1 MNIFSMTGFGKGE
14 ARGSNYT
21 VVTELKTV
29 NNRFKD
35 FRFKMSHLFN
45 EVEMELRSTL
55 DGEFRRGSFDIN
67 ISYKKNEGNKAEF
80 AIDLDKVETYLELM
94 RPVFKKNNI
103 EFHISPTEFLRSDFA
118 KDEEDLKEKELLPLV
133 RESFAKAV
141 TALKASRDAEG
152 DKLSKKLLDHL
163 KDYEAN
169 LLKVDELKSIYPE
182 MVREKLTAKFQ
193 EKLKDIK
200 IDESRYLQEVVYYL
214 EKLDVDE
221 EINRAKI
228 HIEKLRKVLKTPGEV
243 GRQIDFLMQE
253 LGRETNTLGSKSAQS
268 EISTLV
274 VEMKVQLE
282 KIREQALNLE

>member
-1 MNIFSMTGFGKGE
+1 MNIFSMTGFGKGD
-14 ARGSNYT
+14 ARGENYL
-21 VVTELKTV
+21 VVTELKSV

-35 FRFKMSHLFN
+35 FRFKMSHIFN
-45 EVEMELRSTL
+45 ELEMELRTTL
-55 DGEFRRGSFDIN
+55 ENEFRRGSFDIN
-67 ISYKKNEGNKAEF
+67 ISYKKNETAKTEF
-80 AIDLDKVETYLELM
+80 AIDLNKVENYLKMME
-94 RPVFKKNNI
+94 PVFKKTNVSLQV
-103 EFHISPTEFLRSDFA
+103 SPTDFLRSDFA
-118 KDEEDLKEKELLPLV
+118 KDEEDTREVELIPLV
-133 RESFAKAV
+133 RESFTKAV
-141 TALKASRDAEG
+141 AALKASRDIEG
-152 DKLSKKLLDHL
+152 DKLSKKLLEHL
-163 KDYEAN
+163 ADYEGN
-169 LLKVDELKSIYPE
+169 LKKVDALKALYPE

-221 EINRAKI
+221 ELNRAHI
-228 HIEKLRKVLKTPGEV
+228 HIEKLRNVLKTPGEV

>member
-1 MNIFSMTGFGKGE
+1 
-14 ARGSNYT
+14 
-21 VVTELKTV
+21 
-29 NNRFKD
+29 
-35 FRFKMSHLFN
+35 
-45 EVEMELRSTL
+45 
-55 DGEFRRGSFDIN
+55 
-67 ISYKKNEGNKAEF
+67 
-80 AIDLDKVETYLELM
+80 
-94 RPVFKKNNI
+94 
-103 EFHISPTEFLRSDFA
+103 
-118 KDEEDLKEKELLPLV
+118 
-133 RESFAKAV
+133 
-141 TALKASRDAEG
+141 
-152 DKLSKKLLDHL
+152 LSKKLLEHL
-163 KDYEAN
+163 KDYETN
-169 LLKVDELKSIYPE
+169 LLKVDELKSAYPE

>member
-35 FRFKMSHLFN
+35 FRFKMSHIFN
-45 EVEMELRSTL
+45 EVEMELRSSL
-55 DGEFRRGSFDIN
+55 DTEFRRGSFDIN
-67 ISYKKNEGNKAEF
+67 ISYKKNENNKTEF
-80 AIDLDKVETYLELM
+80 AIDVNKVEAYLEM
-94 RPVFKKNNI
+94 MKPVFKKNELAFN
-103 EFHISPTEFLRSDFA
+103 ISPTDFLRSDFA

-133 RESFAKAV
+133 RESFTKAV
-141 TALKASRDAEG
+141 AALKISRDAEG
-152 DKLSKKLLDHL
+152 DKLSKKLLEHL
-163 KDYEAN
+163 ADYESN
-169 LLKVDELKSIYPE
+169 LIKVDALKSQYPE
-182 MVREKLTAKFQ
+182 MVKEKLTAKFQ

-221 EINRAKI
+221 ELNRAKI

>member
-80 AIDLDKVETYLELM
+80 AIDLNKVETYLELM

-103 EFHISPTEFLRSDFA
+103 EFQVSPTEFLRSDFA

-163 KDYEAN
+163 KDYETN

-182 MVREKLTAKFQ
+182 IVREKLTAKFQ

-221 EINRAKI
+221 ELNRAKI

>member
-80 AIDLDKVETYLELM
+80 AIDLNKVETYLELM
-94 RPVFKKNNI
+94 KPVFDKNNI
-103 EFHISPTEFLRSDFA
+103 SFQISPTEFLRSDFA

-152 DKLSKKLLDHL
+152 DKLSKKLLEHL
-163 KDYEAN
+163 KDYETN
-169 LLKVDELKSIYPE
+169 LLKVDELKNIYPE

-200 IDESRYLQEVVYYL
+200 IDESRFLQEVVYYL

>member
-1 MNIFSMTGFGKGE
+1 MNIYSMTGFGKGE
-14 ARGSNYT
+14 ASGTTYT
-21 VVTELKTV
+21 VTTELKTV

-35 FRFKMSHLFN
+35 FRFKMSNLFN
-45 EVEMELRSTL
+45 ELEMELRSGL
-55 DGEFRRGSFDIN
+55 ESEFRRGSFDIN
-67 ISYKKNEGNKAEF
+67 VSYKKNETTKAEF
-80 AIDLDKVETYLELM
+80 AIDLNKVNAYLEM
-94 RPVFKKNNI
+94 MKPVFKKNEI
-103 EFHISPTEFLRSDFA
+103 EFQLSPTEFLRSDFA
-118 KDEEDLKEKELLPLV
+118 KEEEDLKEKELLPLA
-133 RESFAKAV
+133 RESFKKAV
-141 TALKASRDAEG
+141 AALKTSREAEG

-163 KDYEAN
+163 KDYETN
-169 LLKVDELKSIYPE
+169 LIQVEGLKAQYPE
-182 MVREKLTAKFQ
+182 MVKEKLTAKLQ

-221 EINRAKI
+221 ELNRAKI

>member
-80 AIDLDKVETYLELM
+80 AIDLNKVETYLELM

-103 EFHISPTEFLRSDFA
+103 EFQVSPTEFLRSDFA

-141 TALKASRDAEG
+141 IALKASRDAEG

-163 KDYEAN
+163 KDYETN

-221 EINRAKI
+221 ELNRAKI

>member
-67 ISYKKNEGNKAEF
+67 ISYKKNEGNKVEF
-80 AIDLDKVETYLELM
+80 AIDLNKIETYLELM
-94 RPVFKKNNI
+94 KPVFDKNNI
-103 EFHISPTEFLRSDFA
+103 SFQISPTEFLRSDFA
-118 KDEEDLKEKELLPLV
+118 KDEEDLKEKELLPLL

-152 DKLSKKLLDHL
+152 DKLSKKLLEHL
-163 KDYEAN
+163 KDYETN
-169 LLKVDELKSIYPE
+169 LLKVDELKNIYPE

-200 IDESRYLQEVVYYL
+200 IDESRFLQEVVYYL

>member
-80 AIDLDKVETYLELM
+80 AIDLNKIETYLELM
-94 RPVFKKNNI
+94 KPVFDKNNI
-103 EFHISPTEFLRSDFA
+103 SFQISPTEFLRSDFA
-118 KDEEDLKEKELLPLV
+118 KDEEDLKEKELLPLL

-152 DKLSKKLLDHL
+152 DKLSKKLLEHL
-163 KDYEAN
+163 KDYETN
-169 LLKVDELKSIYPE
+169 LLKVDELKNIYPE

-200 IDESRYLQEVVYYL
+200 IDESRFLQEVVYYL